1 MKYVGLQQQIS
12 SNNRKSILLLA
23 AFPLL
28 VLLMVFAFFFFINYG
43 EEGPPA
49 IELVVEQFINA
60 IPMVIL
66 AIGVWFVIAYFANSS
81 IINNAA
87 KSHTL
92 TRKENFDVYNL
103 TENLCISVG
112 MKMPKLR
119 IIDSPALNAFA
130 SGINE
135 KTFTVTL
142 TSGII
147 EKLDKNEL
155 EGVIAHELM
164 HIRNNDVKL
173 LIVSI
178 IFVGIFS
185 FIMQVAFRSI
195 LYSGISSRRS
205 KSDGKGGVAIM
216 VLIVVLAAVAYLLS
230 ILFKLALSR
239 KREYMADSGA
249 AQMTK
254 NPLGLASALE
264 KISGNH
270 HVDKVK
276 SGDIQQMFIENTPK
290 DSSVNLFGGVKGL
303 FSTHPPIEKRIQ
315 ILKQF

>member
-1 MKYVGLQQQIS
+1 M
-12 SNNRKSILLLA
+12 
-23 AFPLL
+23 
-28 VLLMVFAFFFFINYG
+28 VLIA
-43 EEGPPA
+43 
-49 IELVVEQFINA
+49 VVI
-60 IPMVIL
+60 
-66 AIGVWFVIAYFANSS
+66 WFVIAYFANSTM
-81 IINNAA
+81 INSAA
-87 KSHTL
+87 KSNTL
-92 TRKENFDVYNL
+92 ARKDNMKVYNL
-103 TENLCISVG
+103 TENLCMSVG

-119 IIDSPALNAFA
+119 IIESSALNAFA

-147 EKLDKNEL
+147 EKLDDKEL

-164 HIRNNDVKL
+164 HIRNSDVKL
-173 LIVSI
+173 LVVSI
-178 IFVGIFS
+178 VFVGIFS

-195 LYSGISSRRS
+195 LYGSMSSRRS
-205 KSDGKGGVAIM
+205 KNDGKGGAAVMI
-216 VLIVVLAAVAYLLS
+216 LIVVLAALAYLLS

-249 AQMTK
+249 AEMTK

-270 HVDKVK
+270 HVDQVK
-276 SGDIQQMFIENTPK
+276 SGDVQQLFIENAPEDT
-290 DSSVNLFGGVKGL
+290 SANLLGGLKGL
-303 FSTHPPIEKRIQ
+303 FATHPPIEKRIQ